1 MKRPSVSALVV
12 PVLALAL
19 SGCGFHLRDAV
30 QLPSD
35 LGPVR
40 VVSADPYSPLA
51 EMLSESMTRA
61 GAVPADPKESVG
73 VATLEV
79 ISERWGDI
87 PISLDQYGRAQE
99 FSLRYAVIFAL
110 RGANGKDVVPQQAI
124 ELTRDYVAPAAD
136 AVGKASEHELL
147 AKEMRKDMAASVMRR
162 IDAVSRKINRP
173 NQ

>member
-1 MKRPSVSALVV
+1 MKKPAVSVFVV
-12 PVLALAL
+12 TVLALVL

-61 GAVPADPKESVG
+61 GAVPADPKESAG

-87 PISLDQYGRAQE
+87 PISLDQT
-99 FSLRYAVIFAL
+99 AVPRNSAC
-110 RGANGKDVVPQQAI
+110 AMP
-124 ELTRDYVAPAAD
+124 
-136 AVGKASEHELL
+136 
-147 AKEMRKDMAASVMRR
+147 
-162 IDAVSRKINRP
+162 
-173 NQ
+173 

>member
-1 MKRPSVSALVV
+1 MKRLLV

-19 SGCGFHLRDAV
+19 SGCGFHLREAV

-40 VVSADPYSPLA
+40 VVSSDPYSPLGEA
-51 EMLSESMTRA
+51 LSEAMTRA

-147 AKEMRKDMAASVMRR
+147 AKEMRRDMAAAVMRR
-162 IDAVSRKINRP
+162 IDAVSRKINAK
-173 NQ
+173 

>member
-1 MKRPSVSALVV
+1 MKKPAVSVLLV
-12 PVLALAL
+12 PVLALVL
-19 SGCGFHLRDAV
+19 SGCGFHLREAV

-40 VVSADPYSPLA
+40 VVSGDPYSPLA
-51 EMLSESMTRA
+51 EMLSEAMTRA

-110 RGANGKDVVPQQAI
+110 RGANGKDLVPQQAI

-147 AKEMRKDMAASVMRR
+147 AKEMRREMAGAVMRR
-162 IDAVSRKINRP
+162 IDAVSRKINHP
-173 NQ
+173 D